1 MVCERL
7 RLETKEPDLAA
18 WKAMVERVVHPK
30 QKVRIAVVGKYTD
43 LHDAYKSVQE
53 ALIHGGIA
61 NDAGVEIPGWRS
73 DQFTESGGG
82 GTAAERYRRVAGARR
97 VRDAGH

>member
-7 RLETKEPDLAA
+7 RLETQGARSHRWE
-18 WKAMVERVVHPK
+18 AMRAILQPK
-30 QKVRIAVVGKYTD
+30 HEVRIAVVGKYTE

-61 NDAGVEIPGWRS
+61 NDARVEIEWLASEGFTIRRRPGRRS
-73 DQFTESGGG
+73 A
-82 GTAAERYRRVAGARR
+82 GTTAC
-97 VRDAGH
+97 